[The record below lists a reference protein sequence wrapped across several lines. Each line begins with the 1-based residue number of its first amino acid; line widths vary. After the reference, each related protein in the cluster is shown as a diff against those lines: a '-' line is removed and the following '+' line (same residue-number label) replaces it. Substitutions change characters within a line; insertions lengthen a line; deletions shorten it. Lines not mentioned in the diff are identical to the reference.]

1 MFTPTRRSGISFLHS
16 PGPTPIPK
24 EVTDAMGRQ
33 PMELGDPGVDALIT
47 GCEARLRPILGLD
60 AGDVFLFNCNGHG
73 GWEATIV
80 NLVAPGQCV
89 LIAGSGT
96 FSDAWAEHAE
106 ALGARVLRTAWT
118 PGMPAD
124 PAAVEQALRD
134 DAARE
139 IVAVFVV
146 HTDTASG
153 VTNDLAAF
161 RAAIDAA
168 GHPAL
173 LVADVVASLGAAPF
187 SMDEMGVNVA
197 IGASQKALMVA
208 SGLAVVGVDARA
220 AEVARRNPTP
230 RYYWDWERRRMP
242 MSYRKFC
249 GTPPQAL
256 LMGLEASLALIH
268 REGLSEVLA
277 RHRRLAT
284 AVQAAVA
291 RWSDGGALD
300 FFVKVPEAR
309 SVSVTTV
316 TVAPGIDSEAL
327 RTLARD
333 RFQVGIAGGLGNLA
347 GKAFRIGHL
356 GDINAPTVLGCLAG
370 LEAALSYAGIPYG
383 RGGVDAAVRALSL
396 ASEQAS

>member
-24 EVTDAMGRQ
+24 EVTDAMSRQ
-33 PMELGDPGVDALIT
+33 PMEHGDPAVDALIATCET
-47 GCEARLRPILGLD
+47 GLRPILGLEG
-60 AGDVFLFNCNGHG
+60 GDVFLFTSNGHG
-73 GWEATIV
+73 GWEATIA
-80 NLVAPGQCV
+80 NLIAPGQSV

-106 ALGARVLRTAWT
+106 AMGARVLRTAWEV
-118 PGMPAD
+118 GMPAD
-124 PAAVEQALRD
+124 PQAVEAALGA
-134 DAARE
+134 DAQHE

-153 VTNDLAAF
+153 VTNDIQAF
-161 RAAIDAA
+161 RRAIDAA

-173 LVADVVASLGAAPF
+173 LVADVVASLAAAPF
-187 SMDEMGVNVA
+187 SMTEMGVNVA

-208 SGLAVVGVDARA
+208 SGMAIVGVDERA
-220 AEVARRNPTP
+220 MEVARRNLTP
-230 RYYWDWERRRMP
+230 RYYWDWERRRSP
-242 MSYRKFC
+242 LSYRKFC

-256 LMGLEASLALIH
+256 LMGLEASLTLIH
-268 REGLSEVLA
+268 SEGLDEVLA
-277 RHRRLAT
+277 RHRRLST

-316 TVAPGIDSEAL
+316 TVAPGIDAEAL
-327 RTLARD
+327 RTVARD
-333 RFQVGIAGGLGNLA
+333 RFQVGIAGGLGHLG

-396 ASEQAS
+396 ASE

>member
-24 EVTDAMGRQ
+24 EVTDAMSRQ
-33 PMELGDPGVDALIT
+33 PMELGDPGVDALIAACET
-47 GCEARLRPILGLD
+47 GLRPVLGLEG
-60 AGDVFLFNCNGHG
+60 GDVFLFNSNGHG
-73 GWEATIV
+73 GWEATMT
-80 NLVAPGQCV
+80 NLAAPGQCV
-89 LIAGSGT
+89 LIVGSGT
-96 FSDAWAEHAE
+96 FSDAWAEHAD
-106 ALGARVLRTAWT
+106 ALGLEVVRTKWQE
-118 PGMPAD
+118 GMPAD
-124 PAAVEQALRD
+124 PKEVEIALRAD
-134 DAARE
+134 DKHE
-139 IVAVFVV
+139 IVAVFLV

-153 VTNDLAAF
+153 VTNDVKAF

-168 GHPAL
+168 SHPAL

-187 SMDEMGVNVA
+187 SMSEMGVNVA

-208 SGLAVVGVDARA
+208 SGLAIVGVDDRAMALARS
-220 AEVARRNPTP
+220 NTTP
-230 RYYWDWERRRMP
+230 RYYWDWERRRSP
-242 MSYRKFC
+242 LSYRKFC

-256 LMGLEASLALIH
+256 LMGLESSLGLIH
-268 REGLSEVLA
+268 REGLDEVLA

-284 AVQAAVA
+284 AVQAAVS
-291 RWSDGGALD
+291 RWSEGGALD

-316 TVAPGIDSEAL
+316 RVADGIDAEAL

-333 RFQVGIAGGLGNLA
+333 RFQVGIAGGLGLLG

-396 ASEQAS
+396 ASE

>member
-1 MFTPTRRSGISFLHS
+1 VFTPTRRSGISFLHS

-33 PMELGDPGVDALIT
+33 PLELGDPGVDALIAS
-47 GCEARLRPILGLD
+47 CEAQLRPVLGL
-60 AGDVFLFNCNGHG
+60 ASGDVFLFNCNGHG
-73 GWEATIV
+73 GWEATIA
-80 NLVAPGQCV
+80 NLIAPGQQV

-96 FSDAWAEHAE
+96 FSDGWAEHAE
-106 ALGARVLRTAWT
+106 ALGARVLRTAWE
-118 PGMPAD
+118 PGLPAD
-124 PAAVEQALRD
+124 PAAVEAVLRAD
-134 DAARE
+134 TGHE

-153 VTNDLAAF
+153 VTNDLRAF

-168 GHPAL
+168 AHPAL

-187 SMDEMGVNVA
+187 SMDDMGVNVA

-220 AEVARRNPTP
+220 ADVARRNPTP

-256 LMGLEASLALIH
+256 LMGLETSLGLIH
-268 REGLSEVLA
+268 REGLTDVLA

-316 TVAPGIDSEAL
+316 TVAPGIDAEAL
-327 RTLARD
+327 RAIARD
-333 RFQVGIAGGLGNLA
+333 HFQVGIAGGLGTLA

-396 ASEQAS
+396 ASE

>member
-1 MFTPTRRSGISFLHS
+1 VFTPTRRSGISFLHS

-33 PMELGDPGVDALIT
+33 PMELGDPGVDALIA
-47 GCEARLRPILGLD
+47 GCEAQLRPVLGLQS
-60 AGDVFLFNCNGHG
+60 GDVFLFNCNGHG
-73 GWEATIV
+73 GWEATIS
-80 NLVAPGQCV
+80 NLLAPGQCV

-96 FSDAWAEHAE
+96 FSDGWAEHAE
-106 ALGARVLRTAWT
+106 ALGARVLRTAWV
-118 PGMPAD
+118 PGMPAH
-124 PAAVEQALRD
+124 PAAVEQALRND
-134 DAARE
+134 TAHE

-187 SMDEMGVNVA
+187 SMDDMGVNVA

-230 RYYWDWERRRMP
+230 RYYWDWERRRLP

-256 LMGLEASLALIH
+256 LMGLEASLGLIH

-291 RWSDGGALD
+291 RWSDGGALG
-300 FFVKVPEAR
+300 FFVQVPEAR

-316 TVAPGIDSEAL
+316 TVAPDVDAEAL

-396 ASEQAS
+396 ASE

>member
-1 MFTPTRRSGISFLHS
+1 VFTPTRRSGISFLHS

-33 PMELGDPGVDALIT
+33 PMELGDPGVDALIAA
-47 GCEARLRPILGLD
+47 CEKNLRPVLGLET
-60 AGDVFLFNCNGHG
+60 GDVFMFNSNGHG
-73 GWEATIV
+73 GWEATIA

-96 FSDAWAEHAE
+96 FSDGWAEHAE
-106 ALGARVLRTAWT
+106 ALGARVIRTHWES
-118 PGMPAD
+118 GMPAD
-124 PAAVEQALRD
+124 PQAVDAALRAD
-134 DAARE
+134 TAHE
-139 IVAVFVV
+139 IVALFLV

-153 VTNDLAAF
+153 VTNDIKAF
-161 RAAIDAA
+161 RAALDAT

-173 LVADVVASLGAAPF
+173 LVVDVVASLAAAPF

-208 SGLAVVGVDARA
+208 SGLAIVGVDARA
-220 AEVARRNPTP
+220 MDVARRNPTP
-230 RYYWDWERRRMP
+230 RYYWDWERRREP

-256 LMGLEASLALIH
+256 LMGLEASLGLIH
-268 REGLSEVLA
+268 REGLTEVLA
-277 RHRRLAT
+277 RHRRLAG

-316 TVAPGIDSEAL
+316 TVTPDINSEAL

-333 RFQVGIAGGLGNLA
+333 RFQVGIAGGLGYLA

-396 ASEQAS
+396 ASE